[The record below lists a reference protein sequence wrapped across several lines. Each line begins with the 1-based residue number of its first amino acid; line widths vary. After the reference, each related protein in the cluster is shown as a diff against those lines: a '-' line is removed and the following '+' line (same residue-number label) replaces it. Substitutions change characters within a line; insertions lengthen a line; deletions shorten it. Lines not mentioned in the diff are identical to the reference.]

1 MRHEA
6 GLEMTRPPS
15 DATGLIRAGHA
26 PAKLVRTVGPP
37 IQKGSTV
44 LLECAAALYD
54 TDQVTYGRA
63 GLGTQETLASAL
75 AELEGAAAVR
85 LFPSGLAALTGAML
99 AVLKAGD
106 DILVTDAIYKP
117 TRRFCD
123 HVLTRFG
130 VGVRYYAPRTQA
142 QALLAMAGPSTRLI
156 VMESPG
162 SLTFEI
168 QDAPTIAR
176 LARSRGVL
184 TLMDNT
190 WAAGLFFKPLAQG
203 VDISVQALTKYVAG
217 HADIFMGSAATT
229 DPALAG
235 ALDHAIWDFGWA
247 VSPEEAYQV
256 LRGLRTLP
264 TRMAR
269 HQASGVAVAAWLSN
283 QPQVVEVLHPALPDS
298 RDHALWKRDF
308 TGAGGLFSVVLEPC
322 PKAAVHAFLDAL
334 QLFGLGFSWGGF
346 ESLALQADPQFDVR
360 ASRPSFAGPV
370 VRLNIGLE
378 DPEDLIE
385 DLRRGFAALG

>member
-1 MRHEA
+1 
-6 GLEMTRPPS
+6 MTRPPS
-15 DATGLIRAGHA
+15 DTTGLIRAGHA

-44 LLECAAALYD
+44 LLESAAALYD

-106 DILVTDAIYKP
+106 DILITDAIYKP

-142 QALLAMAGPSTRLI
+142 QALLSTAGPSTRLI

-168 QDAPTIAR
+168 QDAPAMAR
-176 LARSRGVL
+176 LARSKGVL

-269 HQASGVAVAAWLSN
+269 HQASGVAVATWLSN
-283 QPQVVEVLHPALPDS
+283 QPQVAEVLHPALLGSP
-298 RDHALWKRDF
+298 DHALWKRDF
-308 TGAGGLFSVVLEPC
+308 TGAGGLFSVVLKPC
-322 PKAAVHAFLDAL
+322 PKTAVHAFLDAL

-385 DLRRGFAALG
+385 DLQRGFAALAR

>member
-1 MRHEA
+1 
-6 GLEMTRPPS
+6 MTRPPS
-15 DATGLIRAGHA
+15 DATRLIRAGHA

-44 LLECAAALYD
+44 LLESAAALYD
-54 TDQVTYGRA
+54 IDQVTYGRA

-75 AELEGAAAVR
+75 AELEGAAAVGCSPR
-85 LFPSGLAALTGAML
+85 GWPLSPAPCWPCS
-99 AVLKAGD
+99 KAGD

-123 HVLTRFG
+123 RVLTRFG

-142 QALLAMAGPSTRLI
+142 QALLAMAGPATRLI
-156 VMESPG
+156 VLESPG
-162 SLTFEI
+162 SLTFEM
-168 QDAPTIAR
+168 QDAPAIAR

-190 WAAGLFFKPLAQG
+190 WAAGLYFKPLAHG

-217 HADIFMGSAATT
+217 HADVFMGSAATT

-247 VSPEEAYQV
+247 VSPEDAYQV

-269 HQASGVAVAAWLSN
+269 HQASGLAVAAWLSN
-283 QPQVVEVLHPALPDS
+283 QPQVAEVFHPALPGS
-298 RDHALWKRDF
+298 PDHALWKRDF
-308 TGAGGLFSVVLEPC
+308 TGAGGLFSVVLQPC

-334 QLFGLGFSWGGF
+334 KLFGLGFSWGGF
-346 ESLALQADPQFDVR
+346 ESLALHGDPQFDVR